1 MLRVTR
7 RWSAERRELF
17 ESVIVRPSMLAA
29 ILLLLWGHVVLL
41 SFVWGILTTSLEE
54 AFSRLTDRSA
64 DSTAAVLNVSLGA
77 LAVLFWALAGLG
89 YVQRRSRNRDD
100 RGA

>member
-17 ESVIVRPSMLAA
+17 ESVVVRPSMLAA

-54 AFSRLTDRSA
+54 ALSRLTDRSA
-64 DSTAAVLNVSLGA
+64 DPAATVLNVSL
-77 LAVLFWALAGLG
+77 AVLALMLWLLAGIG
-89 YVQRRSRNRDD
+89 YVQRRCGKRDD